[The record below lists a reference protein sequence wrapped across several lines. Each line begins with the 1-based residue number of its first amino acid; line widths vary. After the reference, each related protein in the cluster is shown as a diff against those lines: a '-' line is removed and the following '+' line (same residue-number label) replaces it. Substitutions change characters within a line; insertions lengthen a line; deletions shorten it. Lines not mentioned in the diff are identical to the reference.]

1 MIFTATCLF
10 GLEGL
15 LGFEIDELGYKR
27 LETIDGRIT
36 FEAPEEAVAVCNISL
51 RFAERLYINLGSFA
65 APTFND
71 LFEGTKALPWS
82 DHIGKTDAFPVKGH
96 SVRSKLFSI
105 PDCQKIVKKA
115 VVDSLA
121 AKYGERSFEESGI
134 KYQIEFFI
142 LNDRATL
149 MIDTSGEGLH
159 KRGYRA
165 NAGIAPLRETLAA
178 AMVKLS
184 RPRDNV
190 IICDPMCGS
199 GTIAVE
205 AALMATNTA
214 PGLNRSFASE
224 AFPLL
229 PKETWREVREKA
241 RAAVRQPITRIF
253 GSDVDESALEI
264 ARENAA
270 KAGVAHAVGFYRA
283 DARDFVSPVENARGT
298 LIFNPPYGER
308 MGDMESARALYCAA
322 GKRFAQTIP
331 EWQMYIITSDKDF
344 ERYFGRRCDKKR
356 VLYNGMIRCELFQ
369 FFKNHGKDKRK

>member
-1 MIFTATCLF
+1 MLFTATCLF

-15 LGFEIDELGYKR
+15 LGSEIDELGYKR
-27 LETIDGRIT
+27 IQTIDGRVT
-36 FEAPEEAVAVCNISL
+36 FEAPPEAAAVCNITL
-51 RFAERLYINLGSFA
+51 RFAERLFINLGSFDA
-65 APTFND
+65 YSFDT

-82 DHIGKTDAFPVKGH
+82 DYIGKNDAFPVKGH

-121 AKYGERSFEESGI
+121 AKYGKHYFEETGI

-142 LNDRATL
+142 LNDRASL

-205 AALMATNTA
+205 AALIATNTA
-214 PGLNRSFASE
+214 PGINRSFAAES
-224 AFPLL
+224 FPFFG
-229 PKETWREVREKA
+229 EDMWRTARENA
-241 RAAVRQPITRIF
+241 RAAVTEPLTRIF
-253 GSDVDESALEI
+253 GSDIDVQVLET
-264 ARENAA
+264 AKENAA
-270 KAGVAHAVGFYRA
+270 KAGMSHAVEFYCA
-283 DARDFVSPVENARGT
+283 DVRDFRKPLENARGT
-298 LIFNPPYGER
+298 LVFNPPYGER
-308 MGDMESARALYCAA
+308 MGDLQTARFLYGEA
-322 GKRFAQTIP
+322 GKRFAQEIP

-356 VLYNGMIRCELFQ
+356 VLYNGMIKCELFQ
-369 FFKNHGKDKRK
+369 FYKNRRNTPYK

>member
-1 MIFTATCLF
+1 MVFTATCLF

-15 LGFEIDELGYKR
+15 LGSEIDELGYKR
-27 LETIDGRIT
+27 IETIDGRIT
-36 FEAPEEAVAVCNISL
+36 FEAPSSAAAVCNISL
-51 RFAERLYINLGSFA
+51 RFAERLFINLGSFEA
-65 APTFND
+65 YSFDD
-71 LFEGTKALPWS
+71 LFEGTKALPWG
-82 DHIGKTDAFPVKGH
+82 DYIGKTDAFPVKGH

-115 VVDSLA
+115 MVDSLA
-121 AKYGERSFEESGI
+121 AKYGVRRFEETGT

-199 GTIAVE
+199 GTIAIE

-214 PGLNRSFASE
+214 PGIKRAFAAE
-224 AFPLL
+224 AFPCI
-229 PKETWREVREKA
+229 PKESWQTARENA
-241 RAAVRQPITRIF
+241 LAAVTEPLTRIF
-253 GSDVDESALEI
+253 GSDIDPEAL
-264 ARENAA
+264 ATAKENAA
-270 KAGVAHAVGFYRA
+270 KAGMSRAVGFFRA
-283 DARDFVSPVENARGT
+283 DVREFVSPIENARGT

-308 MGDMESARALYCAA
+308 MLDLQSARTLCGEA
-322 GKRFAQTIP
+322 GKRFAAAIP
-331 EWQMYIITSDKDF
+331 DWQMYIITSDKDF

-369 FFKNHGKDKRK
+369 FFKRRSR

>member
-1 MIFTATCLF
+1 MLFTATCLF

-15 LGFEIDELGYKR
+15 LGSEIDELGYKR
-27 LETIDGRIT
+27 IQTIDGRVT
-36 FEAPEEAVAVCNISL
+36 FEAPPEAAAVCNITL
-51 RFAERLYINLGSFA
+51 RFAERLFINLGSFDA
-65 APTFND
+65 YSFDT

-82 DHIGKTDAFPVKGH
+82 DYIGKNDAFPVKGH

-121 AKYGERSFEESGI
+121 AKYGKHYFEETGI

-142 LNDRATL
+142 LNDRASL

-205 AALMATNTA
+205 AALIATNTA
-214 PGLNRSFASE
+214 PGINRSFAAES
-224 AFPLL
+224 FPFFG
-229 PKETWREVREKA
+229 KDMWRTA
-241 RAAVRQPITRIF
+241 R
-253 GSDVDESALEI
+253 
-264 ARENAA
+264 
-270 KAGVAHAVGFYRA
+270 
-283 DARDFVSPVENARGT
+283 ENARGT
-298 LIFNPPYGER
+298 LVFNPPYGER
-308 MGDMESARALYCAA
+308 MGDLKTARFLYGEA
-322 GKRFAQTIP
+322 GKRFAQEIP

-356 VLYNGMIRCELFQ
+356 VLYNGMIKCELFQ
-369 FFKNHGKDKRK
+369 FYKNRRNTPYK

>member
-1 MIFTATCLF
+1 MVFTATCLF

-15 LGFEIDELGYKR
+15 LGSEIDELGYKR
-27 LETIDGRIT
+27 IETIDGRIT
-36 FEAPEEAVAVCNISL
+36 FEAPPSAAAVCNISL
-51 RFAERLYINLGSFA
+51 RFAERLFINLGSFEA
-65 APTFND
+65 YSFDD
-71 LFEGTKALPWS
+71 LFEGTKALTWG
-82 DHIGKTDAFPVKGH
+82 DYIGKTDAFPVKGH

-121 AKYGERSFEESGI
+121 AKYGVRRFEETGT

-199 GTIAVE
+199 GTIAIE

-214 PGLNRSFASE
+214 PGIKRAFAAE
-224 AFPLL
+224 AFPCI
-229 PKETWREVREKA
+229 PKESWQTARENA
-241 RAAVRQPITRIF
+241 LAAVTEPLTRIF
-253 GSDVDESALEI
+253 GSDIDPEAL
-264 ARENAA
+264 ATAKENAA
-270 KAGVAHAVGFYRA
+270 KAGMSRAVEFFRA
-283 DARDFVSPVENARGT
+283 DVREFVSPIENARGT

-308 MGDMESARALYCAA
+308 MLDLQSARTLCGEA
-322 GKRFAQTIP
+322 GKRFAAAIP
-331 EWQMYIITSDKDF
+331 DWQMYIITSDKDF

-369 FFKNHGKDKRK
+369 FFKRRSR

>member
-1 MIFTATCLF
+1 MVFTATCLF

-15 LGFEIDELGYKR
+15 LGSEIDELGYKR
-27 LETIDGRIT
+27 IETIDGRIT
-36 FEAPEEAVAVCNISL
+36 FEAPSSAAAVCNISL
-51 RFAERLYINLGSFA
+51 RFAERLFINLGSFEA
-65 APTFND
+65 YSFDD
-71 LFEGTKALPWS
+71 LFEGTKALPWG
-82 DHIGKTDAFPVKGH
+82 DYIGKTDAFPVKGH

-115 VVDSLA
+115 MVDSLA
-121 AKYGERSFEESGI
+121 AKYGVRRFEETGT

-199 GTIAVE
+199 GTIAIE

-214 PGLNRSFASE
+214 PGIKRAFAAE
-224 AFPLL
+224 AFPCI
-229 PKETWREVREKA
+229 PKESWQTARENA
-241 RAAVRQPITRIF
+241 LAAVTEPLTRIF
-253 GSDVDESALEI
+253 GSDIDPEAL
-264 ARENAA
+264 ATAKENAA
-270 KAGVAHAVGFYRA
+270 KAGMSRAVEFFRA
-283 DARDFVSPVENARGT
+283 DVREFVSPIENARGT

-308 MGDMESARALYCAA
+308 MLDLQSARTLCGEA
-322 GKRFAQTIP
+322 GKRFAAAIP
-331 EWQMYIITSDKDF
+331 DWQMYIITSDKDF

-369 FFKNHGKDKRK
+369 FFKRRSR